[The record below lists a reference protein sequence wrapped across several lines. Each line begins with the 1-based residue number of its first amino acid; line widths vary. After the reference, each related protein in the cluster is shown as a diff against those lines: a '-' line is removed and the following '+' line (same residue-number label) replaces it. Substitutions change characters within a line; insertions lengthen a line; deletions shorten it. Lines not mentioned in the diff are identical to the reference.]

1 MKHEMYMYRAI
12 ELSELGLGRTFPNP
26 IVGAVIVNDSGE
38 IIGEGFH
45 AGKDHAE
52 IIALS
57 DCLKR
62 GEDPR
67 GSTIYV
73 SLEPCNHF
81 GKTPPCT
88 RALIAAGILRVIYAV
103 NDPNSLAQG
112 GGEYL
117 QSEGVQVVNAVLEE
131 EAAEANRAWL
141 HKISKGRPYI
151 IWKIATTMDGYS
163 AALDGT
169 SKWITCAESR
179 ADVQRLRSESD
190 AIVVGTGTVLND
202 NPSLVPRGDVRRP
215 LRIVVGTR
223 TIPSNFNVYNDEA
236 ETVFLPSHQSAVLLD
251 LLREREINQVLLE
264 AGSTLGS
271 SLLREG
277 MVDEFRWYQAPTI
290 LGSGI
295 KAVGD
300 LHVATLENRIDYR
313 ITDVARV
320 GRDIRTVFRPISQKN
335 VVQSTCSLV

>member
-1 MKHEMYMYRAI
+1 MEHETYMYHAI
-12 ELSELGLGRTFPNP
+12 ALSKLGLGRTFPNP
-26 IVGAVIVNDSGE
+26 IVGAVIVDDSGQ

-52 IIALS
+52 IIALADS
-57 DCLKR
+57 LKR
-62 GEDPR
+62 GKNPL
-67 GSTIYV
+67 GSTIYI

-88 RALIAAGILRVIYAV
+88 RALVAAGVARVIYAV
-103 NDPNSLAQG
+103 RDPNPLVHG

-117 QSEGVQVVNAVLEE
+117 KSEGVQVVAGILEE

-141 HKISKGRPYI
+141 HRIAKGRPYI

-169 SKWITCAESR
+169 SKWITCDESR
-179 ADVQRLRSESD
+179 ADVAHLRSESD

-202 NPSLVPRGDVRRP
+202 NPSLVPRGDDRRP
-215 LRIVVGTR
+215 LRIIVGAR
-223 TIPSNFNVYNDEA
+223 TIPSDFNVYNDEA
-236 ETVFLPSHQSAVLLD
+236 ETIFLSSHQSEDLLS
-251 LLREREINQVLLE
+251 LLREREINQVLVE
-264 AGSTLGS
+264 SGSTLGS
-271 SLLREG
+271 ALLREG
-277 MVDEFRWYQAPTI
+277 LIDEIRWYQAATI

-300 LHVATLENRIDYR
+300 LQITTLEDRIDYR
-313 ITDVARV
+313 ITDLVRV
-320 GRDIRTVFRPISQKN
+320 GRDIRTVLRPNSQRK
-335 VVQSTCSLV
+335 VG